1 MVICLPVP
9 KLGSGDVEGEGV
21 GGVEAGAEVEVEAGG
36 GDADDA
42 GGGTAGGGTEAEADT
57 EVTSVVG
64 AGAGGA
70 PDTLL
75 LCSQRPCLRWICGW
89 TAAAVLDNTRVESAR
104 RIAEVFMVA
113 GIVMLTEVCKMFRG
127 VVYRL
132 YVWY

>member
-1 MVICLPVP
+1 M
-9 KLGSGDVEGEGV
+9 
-21 GGVEAGAEVEVEAGG
+21 EAGG
-36 GDADDA
+36 GDAVGGDADD
-42 GGGTAGGGTEAEADT
+42 AGGGTEAEADT

-75 LCSQRPCLRWICGW
+75 LCSQRPCLRWMMCGW

-113 GIVMLTEVCKMFRG
+113 GIVMLTK
-127 VVYRL
+127 VVGCFE
-132 YVWY
+132 VWYVGYGVDKKT